1 MRTKRRTLQQNSLDQ
16 MNHFNTD
23 ESRAEWTPGFHSASI
38 LVGRDHVLGI
48 NSFIPAKQSRACEAL
63 TRFLE

>member
-1 MRTKRRTLQQNSLDQ
+1 MRTKRQQNSLDQ
-16 MNHFNTD
+16 MNHLNTD
-23 ESRAEWTPGFHSASI
+23 ESRTESTRGFHSASI
-38 LVGRDHVLGI
+38 LVGRDHVLAI